1 MEVSIFDDCSSVGL
15 TSFGDIE
22 VNCGRHTIA
31 GTTRVVPLV
40 LLTGIAECKFAL
52 GAHLT
57 GCVGGHFHSSLHMVV
72 DHSVIV
78 IPEYVLRR
86 SGSGVQYTGKRYW

>member
-1 MEVSIFDDCSSVGL
+1 MITLVQL

-31 GTTRVVPLV
+31 RTTGVVPLI
-40 LLTGIAECKFAL
+40 LLARIAECKFAL
-52 GAHLT
+52 SAHLT
-57 GCVGGHFHSSLHMVV
+57 GCVGGHFHPSLHVVV

-78 IPEYVLRR
+78 IPEYVLGR
-86 SGSGVQYTGKRYW
+86 SGCRVQDTCQRYW